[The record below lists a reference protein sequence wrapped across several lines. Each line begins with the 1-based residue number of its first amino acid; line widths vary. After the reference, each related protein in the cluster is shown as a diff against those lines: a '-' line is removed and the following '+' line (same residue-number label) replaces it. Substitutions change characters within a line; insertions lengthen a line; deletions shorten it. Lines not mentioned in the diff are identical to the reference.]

1 MENFENWNK
10 NVRKKNLNN
19 SNGNLNSD
27 KNSNN
32 NSNFNSDKNINS
44 KINPTQSINKNNNQ
58 RDYDKEP
65 IVIKDQLF
73 KIKFLST
80 ILIVIVAI
88 LGLLFIDIENNRKIF
103 LIFLLAIQQHR
114 MYKNYKRNTKII
126 FYNRRIEKWQD
137 GKVTCKLNN
146 MDIKKILKTIDST
159 LPYSE
164 FDLASAK
171 VEKWFFG
178 IYFLI
183 LFIFFTM
190 KFIIFAPFFLFVV
203 ILILFLPQFIFHKYN
218 EYKFMSNRN
227 INYLYDI
234 LFIQAWQGNFLN
246 FLISSNSEYLELRKY
261 FMQLTNIN
269 LDEVETQ
276 ISANCEISEQDLIN
290 IKK

>member
-10 NVRKKNLNN
+10 KKFDKNLNTN
-19 SNGNLNSD
+19 SNE
-27 KNSNN
+27 
-32 NSNFNSDKNINS
+32 
-44 KINPTQSINKNNNQ
+44 NK

-80 ILIVIVAI
+80 ILIVIIVI
-88 LGLLFIDIENNRKIF
+88 LSLLFIDIENDRKIF

-126 FYNRRIEKWQD
+126 FYNQRIEKWQD
-137 GKVTCKLNN
+137 GKITCKLNN

-183 LFIFFTM
+183 LFIFFTI
-190 KFIIFAPFFLFVV
+190 KFIIFAPFFLFVI

-261 FMQLTNIN
+261 FIQLTNIN
-269 LDEVETQ
+269 LDEIETQ
-276 ISANCEISEQDLIN
+276 ISANYEISEQDLIN
-290 IKK
+290 IKKQGEKNGIN

>member
-246 FLISSNSEYLELRKY
+246 SEYLELRKY

>member
-10 NVRKKNLNN
+10 NVKKGNFNLNNENLNDSLNLKENGNLNN
-19 SNGNLNSD
+19 SNSSDTANLN
-27 KNSNN
+27 
-32 NSNFNSDKNINS
+32 
-44 KINPTQSINKNNNQ
+44 NKNYNK
-58 RDYDKEP
+58 RDYNKEP

-80 ILIVIVAI
+80 ILIVIIVI
-88 LGLLFIDIENNRKIF
+88 LGLLFIDIEIDKKIF
-103 LIFLLAIQQHR
+103 LIFLVAIQQYR

-137 GKVTCKLNN
+137 GKITCKLNN

-183 LFIFFTM
+183 LFIFFTI
-190 KFIIFAPFFLFVV
+190 KFIIFAPFFLFVI

-261 FMQLTNIN
+261 FIQLTNIN
-269 LDEVETQ
+269 LDEIETQ
-276 ISANCEISEQDLIN
+276 ISANCEISEQDLLN
-290 IKK
+290 MKKQVL